1 MKKKIL
7 LLILGSCALSVFAQ
21 EEPANSDNAVQ
32 AIPVEVKKEAP
43 PIPSED
49 QSRSFK
55 KRHLKLMEKALNEI
69 GVTEEQR
76 EKIFVLQ
83 DEHMEKMR
91 ESLIRL
97 NKARCTLSD
106 LQEKEASIEELET
119 AIQELSNAQK
129 EQLRIL
135 VMNRREMELILGKE
149 KNDLLMQK
157 AQEYFKNHGRRP
169 GEGMPPR
176 PGSDNGAGAPPPPV
190 PEQTIPPL
198 P

>member
-7 LLILGSCALSVFAQ
+7 LLVLIVCVFPVLAQ
-21 EEPANSDNAVQ
+21 ETPANKDTTNTEAK
-32 AIPVEVKKEAP
+32 VEPPKKE
-43 PIPSED
+43 EVD

-83 DEHMEKMR
+83 DEHMEKMK
-91 ESLIRL
+91 ENWIRL

-106 LQEKEASIEELET
+106 LQEKQAPIEELEA
-119 AIQELSNAQK
+119 AIKEVSDAQT

-135 VMNRREMELILGKE
+135 VTNRREMELILGKE

-176 PGSDNGAGAPPPPV
+176 PGSDNVGNITPPPPPV
-190 PEQTIPPL
+190 SKQNIPPL